1 MDQRSEPRFPFTAI
15 VGQTVMKR
23 ALLFNAINP
32 KIGGVLIRG
41 KKGTAK
47 STAVR
52 SLAALLPMVSVVQGC
67 PYSCAPEAQQG
78 ICQYCQPGAGENSAV
93 TRQVRIVDLPV
104 GATEDRLVGS
114 LDIEAAIKTGDRSF
128 EPGLIAATHR
138 GILYI
143 DEVNL
148 LNDHLVDVLLDAS
161 AMGRNYVEREGI
173 SVSHSAEFMLV
184 GTMNPEEGDL
194 RPQLLDR
201 FGLAVEV
208 EGSFPPEERREVVR
222 RRIAYEE
229 NPFDFMERWQD
240 AEQEE
245 RDRLSR
251 SRELLP
257 QVKVPDDILDLIT
270 DICAE

>member
-1 MDQRSEPRFPFTAI
+1 MEQTPGQQRPEPRFPFTAI
-15 VGQTVMKR
+15 VGQNAMKR
-23 ALLFNAINP
+23 ALLFNAVNP
-32 KIGGVLIRG
+32 KIGGVLVRG

-52 SLAALLPMVSVVQGC
+52 SLAALLPQVSVVQGC
-67 PYSCAPEAQQG
+67 PYSCAPEARQG
-78 ICQYCQPGAGENSAV
+78 ICQWCEGGDGDAPPV

-114 LDIEAAIKTGDRSF
+114 LDIEQAIKTGNRSF

-173 SVSHSAEFMLV
+173 SVSHAAEFILV

-208 EGSFPPEERREVVR
+208 DGAFLPDERREGG
-222 RRIAYEE
+222 A
-229 NPFDFMERWQD
+229 PPH
-240 AEQEE
+240 
-245 RDRLSR
+245 RLRGRTPMDSWTSGGTPR
-251 SRELLP
+251 NRNGSGS
-257 QVKVPDDILDLIT
+257 
-270 DICAE
+270 